1 MTTEIETPTVECA
14 SCVIDVP
21 GLFRRVKTVN
31 IFRNADVTLLTEE
44 ADGKPASLGDVVTF
58 AKEKEIDGRQIQ
70 AAIEALNTSDEGTR
84 KCYRQLPG
92 FLFTVTG
99 HDQQIQQP
107 KSFDG
112 TEEQAE
118 AAGWVQ
124 NEFGWCC
131 VECQGT
137 AHETE
142 EGTAGL
148 AGLEE
153 FMNEVQG

>member
-1 MTTEIETPTVECA
+1 MTTETPSVECA

-21 GLFRRVKTVN
+21 GLFRRVKSIN
-31 IFRNADVTLLTEE
+31 IFRNPAVEVLTEE
-44 ADGKPASLGDVVTF
+44 AEGTPANLGDVANF
-58 AKEKEIDGRQIQ
+58 AKEKQIDGRQIQ
-70 AAIEALNTSDEGTR
+70 AAIQALNDADEGTR

-107 KSFDG
+107 KAFDG

-118 AAGWVQ
+118 ASGWVC

-131 VECQGT
+131 VDCQGT

-142 EGTAGL
+142 DGTAGL

-153 FMNEVQG
+153 FLDEVQG